1 MADWTTIPNSS
12 LEPGSPARSIDA
24 LALRDNPIAI
34 TEGAT
39 GAPRVSDAGLSTTV
53 TSTGQAWVSNRLT
66 TNAVLS
72 ATAAAAAGAV
82 GTYAF
87 LRRYTN
93 IGYTNPGTI
102 LAGSSLGWNNG
113 SGVGTSAG
121 IDIIKPPGT
130 WMLMG
135 LADGSTSSTSTG
147 TAASLWLR
155 IA

>member
-66 TNAVLS
+66 TNAVL
-72 ATAAAAAGAV
+72 AQIAGLTAGAV
-82 GTYAF
+82 GSMCISATYNAIGTTTAGSN
-87 LRRYTN
+87 LRRITSYT
-93 IGYTNPGTI
+93 GGTGFGGDWI
-102 LAGSSLGWNNG
+102 TASQGF
-113 SGVGTSAG
+113 T
-121 IDIIKPPGT
+121 GT
-130 WMLMG
+130 WRALG
-135 LADGSTSSTSTG
+135 SASSYNEADRGAQQIT
-147 TAASLWLR
+147 LYVR